1 MRGMLVRLAESALV
15 WGALLFVSLS
25 GCGMQGRPTLP
36 ARLRIV
42 AEPAT
47 AAVYVDDHFVAS
59 AQVFDAR
66 PQEAMPGVHHITLEA
81 PGYFPH
87 DLELDL
93 PSGTT
98 TVRIRLRP
106 IPR

>member
-1 MRGMLVRLAESALV
+1 MRGRILRLASSALV
-15 WGALLFVSLS
+15 WGALSSALCS

-36 ARLRIV
+36 ARLRII

-66 PQEAMPGVHHITLEA
+66 PQEARPGVHHITLEA

-98 TVRIRLRP
+98 TVRIHLRP